1 LQLAIPITGAL
12 LNSPRV
18 LEAHET
24 IVPWQLW
31 HYIYIFFKCQKC
43 QKNSFSQREIL
54 NNIFEKNYILEWNR
68 ENEFDYSTNMCRSR
82 QGTI

>member
-1 LQLAIPITGAL
+1 LEKFIKEKPCSSASWLKLLLRLQLAIPITGAL

-31 HYIYIFFKCQKC
+31 HYIYIYIFLNA
-43 QKNSFSQREIL
+43 KNVKKIHFL
-54 NNIFEKNYILEWNR
+54 KEK
-68 ENEFDYSTNMCRSR
+68 F
-82 QGTI
+82 